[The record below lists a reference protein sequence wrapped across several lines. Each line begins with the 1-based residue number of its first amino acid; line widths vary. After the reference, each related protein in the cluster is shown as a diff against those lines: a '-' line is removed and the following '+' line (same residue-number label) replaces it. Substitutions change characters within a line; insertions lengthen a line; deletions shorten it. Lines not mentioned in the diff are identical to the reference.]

1 MQNESIP
8 GDYTVTLIIIIV
20 IIIIIIIKA
29 IFIPEISISIIQCW
43 SLQDVQ
49 DISFS
54 RTLAKRGLF
63 TIYKMFPEN
72 LVGQ

>member
-8 GDYTVTLIIIIV
+8 RDYTVTLIIIIV
-20 IIIIIIIKA
+20 IIIIIIIIKA

-49 DISFS
+49 
-54 RTLAKRGLF
+54 
-63 TIYKMFPEN
+63 
-72 LVGQ
+72 

>member
-20 IIIIIIIKA
+20 IIIIIIIIIIIKA

-49 DISFS
+49 
-54 RTLAKRGLF
+54 
-63 TIYKMFPEN
+63 
-72 LVGQ
+72 

>member
-8 GDYTVTLIIIIV
+8 GDYTVTIIIIIV
-20 IIIIIIIKA
+20 IIIIIIIIIKA

-49 DISFS
+49 
-54 RTLAKRGLF
+54 
-63 TIYKMFPEN
+63 
-72 LVGQ
+72 

>member
-20 IIIIIIIKA
+20 IIIIIIVIKA

-49 DISFS
+49 
-54 RTLAKRGLF
+54 
-63 TIYKMFPEN
+63 
-72 LVGQ
+72 

>member
-8 GDYTVTLIIIIV
+8 GDYTVTLIIIIIV
-20 IIIIIIIKA
+20 IIIIIIIIKA

-49 DISFS
+49 
-54 RTLAKRGLF
+54 
-63 TIYKMFPEN
+63 
-72 LVGQ
+72 

>member
-49 DISFS
+49 
-54 RTLAKRGLF
+54 
-63 TIYKMFPEN
+63 
-72 LVGQ
+72 

>member
-20 IIIIIIIKA
+20 IIIIIIIIIKA

-49 DISFS
+49 
-54 RTLAKRGLF
+54 
-63 TIYKMFPEN
+63 
-72 LVGQ
+72 

>member
-20 IIIIIIIKA
+20 IIIIIIIIIKA
-29 IFIPEISISIIQCW
+29 IFILEISLSIIQCW

-49 DISFS
+49 
-54 RTLAKRGLF
+54 
-63 TIYKMFPEN
+63 
-72 LVGQ
+72 

>member
-20 IIIIIIIKA
+20 IIIIIIIIKA

-49 DISFS
+49 
-54 RTLAKRGLF
+54 
-63 TIYKMFPEN
+63 
-72 LVGQ
+72 

>member
-1 MQNESIP
+1 MQNESKP

-20 IIIIIIIKA
+20 IIIIIIIIIIIKA

-49 DISFS
+49 
-54 RTLAKRGLF
+54 
-63 TIYKMFPEN
+63 
-72 LVGQ
+72 